1 MEWKKTTEEND
12 DMSEAHYTSLKD
24 GSSGILGEKSK
35 LPLIIILGGVIFLV
49 ALFFIVNRP
58 PKTAQQDT
66 DVIESRLALLEKQT
80 YEIDRITEKI
90 AEMEARRP
98 VETVS
103 QRDIEQLTG
112 AIKAN
117 AAFISEMEKK
127 IALLEGE
134 LKKTAKKAQAPPVA
148 RAPEKPAPVAAPAA
162 PAAAPPAAAK
172 PADGLMYHTV
182 QQGDTLYRL
191 SVKYGISVPKL
202 QELNNLG
209 TGNEIFPGQQVIVG
223 PVKP

>member
-1 MEWKKTTEEND
+1 MEWKKNTEEND
-12 DMSEAHYTSLKD
+12 DLSEAHYTSLKD

-35 LPLIIILGGVIFLV
+35 LPLIIILGGVIFLA

-66 DVIESRLALLEKQT
+66 DIIESRLALLEKQI
-80 YEIDRITEKI
+80 YEIDRIREKI
-90 AEMEARRP
+90 TEMEARRP
-98 VETVS
+98 VETIS
-103 QRDIEQLTG
+103 PRDIEQLTG

-117 AAFISEMEKK
+117 AASISEMEKK

-134 LKKTAKKAQAPPVA
+134 LKKTAKKTQAPPVA
-148 RAPEKPAPVAAPAA
+148 RAPEKPAPVAASAV

-182 QQGDTLYRL
+182 QKGDTLYRL
-191 SVKYGISVPKL
+191 SVKYGISVLKL